1 MRKPT
6 LKTLFIAIIAV
17 FMLATSLFQPQALGA
32 VTKSTS
38 ENEPTIINDPL
49 GTGDSKIT
57 LITGD
62 IVHVTALPTGQSVI
76 NVEPA
81 ENNDDGFRVI
91 TAGEDTYVYP
101 NAVMPYL
108 AEGKLDHNLF
118 NITKLVEYK
127 FDDSNS
133 STVPVIVE
141 YEETKAR
148 AASTKATPKGAKKQ
162 RDLKSINAAALETNK
177 EEATTFWNDV
187 HSKKTDASKPETA
200 KLNYAIEKIWLDAK
214 VEATLHQSVPQIGT
228 HTAWESG
235 LTGAGIKVAVLDT
248 GIDPTHPDIAPQLD
262 QSVSF
267 VPGEEVQDK
276 NGHGTHVASTILGT
290 GAASDGQ
297 NKGVAP
303 DARLLVGKV
312 LSDSGSGLSSWII
325 EGMEWAAQNADV
337 VNMSLG
343 SQVGS
348 DGTDPMAQAV
358 NTLTE
363 EHGTLFVIAA
373 GNSYGEGTVGSPGA
387 ADAALTIG
395 AVDKS
400 DRLASFSS
408 KGPRLGDMAL
418 KPDVSAPGVGIMA
431 ARSQY
436 ASGTGSY
443 TSKNGTSMA
452 TPHVAGAVAILLQ
465 QNPEATPQE
474 LKETIM
480 NTAKKLPNYQ
490 PYHIGTGRIDIVK
503 ALNTDIRATG
513 SVSFGFFQWPHDAA
527 APVEKTVTYTN
538 ESDQDITLDL
548 AATFA
553 DPNGNAA
560 PEGMLTLAQSTVTVP
575 ANGTADVQVTV
586 DPAYGENGQ
595 RYQGHLTASAN
606 GEELVHTT
614 MATVKEDERYTLT
627 LNAADRDGSPALA
640 YVVLFTE
647 NMRPESIAVPGTRE
661 LRLKKGTYSVMSM
674 MDVDVNTDHMGV
686 ALVGEPEVVLDGPKT
701 VELDARKANKI
712 TVKVPKKTEPVHQRM
727 EYYQTMG
734 QGTVHSV
741 YLMPV
746 WVDHLYAAPTEK
758 TTLGEF
764 EFLTR
769 WRLIKPYLTM
779 AYNGVEL
786 DDIVMPGSTLLEG
799 KHNLQTIYAGEG
811 TQADYEGLDANGK
824 AVIVN
829 RSKTIS
835 ASDQAAAA
843 VAAGAKLLIIANYED
858 VEFNTFVR
866 TPDYKDVAITVA
878 AISKSEGEKLINA
891 ISSDNVQLHAEG
903 TKDSPYVYDLDYV
916 HPDFIPTTLSFEPK
930 NNELAKIETNYN
942 SHIET
947 DGGEF
952 RFDMRPYTVR
962 AIGFLNKISFPTTRT
977 EYVSATKDTYWYH
990 QANVLDA
997 SWEIRQPLAEYEKG
1011 QNLVENWFSPVV
1023 RPALGVGYWTPNRQN
1038 NYLQFNIPAWADA
1051 GIGNTG
1057 GKGYSH
1063 SVQNQT
1069 NKLYLGDKLVKEGKG
1084 QSIPGSIIAPEERTQ
1099 YRLVTEAKRDAERWN
1114 TSVRTHT
1121 EWTFW
1126 TENQGTS
1133 NTFLPLK
1140 TLLPFL
1146 TLNYQVETDVNGN
1159 AQLNPPTELVISV
1172 AKVEDAIGYGEVEGA
1187 TLEVSFDEGAT
1198 WKEVKLDRSGDTF
1211 SASITNPKTATS
1223 VSLKT
1228 SAWDDNGNKITQE
1241 IIKAYGLR

>member
-1 MRKPT
+1 MRKPK
-6 LKTLFIAIIAV
+6 LKTFLIAIVAI
-17 FMLATSLFQPQALGA
+17 FMLATSLFQGQAHGA
-32 VTKSTS
+32 ATKSTTA
-38 ENEPTIINDPL
+38 NEPTIIHDQL

-81 ENNDDGFRVI
+81 ENNGDGIRVL
-91 TAGEDTYVYP
+91 TVGDDTYVYP
-101 NAVMPYL
+101 NAAMPYL
-108 AEGKLDHNLF
+108 AEGKLGHNLF
-118 NITKLVEYK
+118 NITKLVEYQ
-127 FDDSNS
+127 FDDNNSN
-133 STVPVIVE
+133 TLPVIVE
-141 YEETKAR
+141 YKETKAK

-162 RDLKSINAAALETNK
+162 RELKSINAAALETNK
-177 EEATTFWNDV
+177 DEATTFWNDV
-187 HSKKTDASKPETA
+187 QSEKTDPSIPESTQ
-200 KLNYAIEKIWLDAK
+200 LNYAIEKIWLDAK
-214 VEATLHQSVPQIGT
+214 VEATLHESVPQIGT

-235 LTGAGIKVAVLDT
+235 LTGEGIKVAVLDT

-262 QSVSF
+262 ESVSF

-312 LSDSGSGLSSWII
+312 LADSGSGLASWII

-343 SQVGS
+343 SSVGS
-348 DGTDPMAQAV
+348 DGTDPMAAAV

-363 EHGTLFVIAA
+363 EYGTLFVIAA
-373 GNSYGEGTVGSPGA
+373 GNAGAEGSVGSPGA

-395 AVDKS
+395 AVDKN
-400 DRLASFSS
+400 DQLAWFSS

-418 KPDVSAPGVGIMA
+418 KPDLSAPGVGIMA

-436 ASGTGSY
+436 SSGTGSY
-443 TSKNGTSMA
+443 KSLNGTSMA

-474 LKETIM
+474 LKETLM

-513 SVSFGFFQWPHDAA
+513 SVSFGFFQWPHDEA

-538 ESDQDITLDL
+538 DSDQDITLDL
-548 AATFA
+548 EATFA
-553 DPNGNAA
+553 DANGNSA
-560 PEGMLTLAQSTVTVP
+560 PEGMLSLAQTTVTVP

-586 DPAYGENGQ
+586 DPAHGESGQ

-606 GEELVHTT
+606 GEALVHTT
-614 MATVKEDERYTLT
+614 MATIKEDERYTLT
-627 LNAADRDGSPALA
+627 LNATDRDGSPALA
-640 YVVLFTE
+640 YVVMFNE
-647 NMRPESIAVPGTRE
+647 NMQPESIAVPGTRE

-674 MDVDVNTDHMGV
+674 MDVDVSTDQMGV

-701 VELDARKANKI
+701 VELDARKANEI
-712 TVKVPKKTEPVHQRM
+712 TVKVPKKTEPVYQRM

-734 QGTVHSV
+734 TGTVHSV

-746 WVDHLYAAPTEK
+746 WVDKLYAAPTKK

-769 WRLIKPYLTM
+769 WRLTKPYLTIN
-779 AYNGVEL
+779 YNGTEL

-799 KHNLQTIYAGEG
+799 KHNLEAIYAGEG
-811 TQADYEGLDANGK
+811 TQADYESLDAEGK
-824 AVIVN
+824 AVVID

-835 ASDQAAAA
+835 VSDQAAAA
-843 VAAGAKLLIIANYED
+843 VTAGAKLLIIANYEN
-858 VEFNTFVR
+858 VEFNAYVGEVPLT
-866 TPDYKDVAITVA
+866 AA
-878 AISKSEGEKLINA
+878 AISKSEGDKLIKA
-891 ISSDNVQLHAEG
+891 VRSGNVKLQVEG

-916 HPDFIPTTLSFEPK
+916 HQGSVPKKLAYEPK
-930 NNELAKIETNYN
+930 NKDLAIIETNYN
-942 SHIET
+942 SHVET

-952 RFDMRPYTVR
+952 RYDMRPYTRR
-962 AIGFLNKISFPTTRT
+962 AIGFLHKISMPTTRT

-990 QANVLDA
+990 QATVLDA
-997 SWEIRQPLAEYEKG
+997 TWEVRQPRVVYEKG
-1011 QNLVENWFSPVV
+1011 QKLEENWFSPVV
-1023 RPALGVGYWTPNRQN
+1023 RPALGENYWAPRAQGSS
-1038 NYLQFNIPAWADA
+1038 LQINVPAWADA
-1051 GIGNTG
+1051 GMGTTG
-1057 GKGYSH
+1057 GTDYAI
-1063 SVQNQT
+1063 SVQNQRT
-1069 NKLYLGDKLVKEGKG
+1069 KLFHGDTLIREGGGQAVNVFDVLTDEYKEF
-1084 QSIPGSIIAPEERTQ
+1084 RV
-1099 YRLVTEAKRDAERWN
+1099 VTEAKRDANRWN
-1114 TSVRTHT
+1114 TSVRTNT
-1121 EWTFW
+1121 EWIFKAKKDDELW
-1126 TENQGTS
+1126 QYD
-1133 NTFLPLK
+1133 
-1140 TLLPFL
+1140 LPFL
-1146 TLNYQVETDVNGN
+1146 TLHYQVDTDVNGN
-1159 AQLNPPTELVISV
+1159 APLNPPTELVISV
-1172 AKVEDAIGYGEVEGA
+1172 EKVKDAIGYGEVDGA
-1187 TLEVSFDEGAT
+1187 ILEVSFDEGAT
-1198 WKEVKLDRSGDTF
+1198 WKEVKLNRNDNTF
-1211 SASITNPKTATS
+1211 TASIKNPKSATS
-1223 VSLKT
+1223 VSLRT
-1228 SAWDDNGNKITQE
+1228 SAWDDQGNKITQE

>member
-6 LKTLFIAIIAV
+6 LKTFFIAIVAI
-17 FMLATSLFQPQALGA
+17 FMLVTSLFQGQAFGA
-32 VTKSTS
+32 ATKSTTA
-38 ENEPTIINDPL
+38 NEPTIIHDQL
-49 GTGDSKIT
+49 GTGESKIT

-81 ENNDDGFRVI
+81 ENNGDGIRVI
-91 TAGEDTYVYP
+91 TVGDDTYVYP
-101 NAVMPYL
+101 NAAMPYL

-118 NITKLVEYK
+118 NITKLVEYQ
-127 FDDSNS
+127 FDDNS
-133 STVPVIVE
+133 SSTLPVIVE
-141 YEETKAR
+141 YKETKAK
-148 AASTKATPKGAKKQ
+148 AASTKAPKGAKKQ
-162 RDLKSINAAALETNK
+162 RELKSINAAALATNK

-187 HSKKTDASKPETA
+187 QSEKTDASKPESVQ
-200 KLNYAIEKIWLDAK
+200 LNYAIEKIWLDAK

-262 QSVSF
+262 ESVSF
-267 VPGEEVQDK
+267 VPGETVQDK

-312 LSDSGSGLSSWII
+312 LADSGSGLASWII

-343 SQVGS
+343 SSVGS

-363 EHGTLFVIAA
+363 EYGTLFVIAA
-373 GNSYGEGTVGSPGA
+373 GNAGAEGSVGSPGA

-436 ASGTGSY
+436 SSGTGSY
-443 TSKNGTSMA
+443 KSLNGTSMA

-474 LKETIM
+474 LKETLM

-490 PYHIGTGRIDIVK
+490 PYHIGTGRIDIAK

-513 SVSFGFFQWPHDAA
+513 SVSFGFFQWPHEGA

-538 ESDQDITLDL
+538 ESDQYITLEL
-548 AATFA
+548 ATTFA
-553 DPNGNAA
+553 DANGKAA
-560 PEGMLTLAQSTVTVP
+560 PEGMLTLAQTTVTVP
-575 ANGTADVQVTV
+575 ANGTADVKVTV
-586 DPAYGENGQ
+586 DPAHGESGQ
-595 RYQGHLTASAN
+595 RYQGHLTASTN
-606 GEELVHTT
+606 GEAVVHTT
-614 MATVKEDERYTLT
+614 MATIIEDERYTLT
-627 LNAADRDGSPALA
+627 LNATDRDGSPALA
-640 YVVLFTE
+640 YVVMFNE
-647 NMRPESIAVPGTRE
+647 NMIPESVAVPGTRE

-674 MDVDVNTDHMGV
+674 MDVDVNTDHRGV
-686 ALVGEPEVVLDGPKT
+686 ALVGDPEVVLDGPKT
-701 VELDARKANKI
+701 VELDARKANEI
-712 TVKVPKKTEPVHQRM
+712 TVKVPKKTEPMYQRM

-734 QGTVHSV
+734 TGTVHSV

-746 WVDHLYAAPTEK
+746 WIDKLYAAPTNK

-779 AYNGVEL
+779 NYKGKEL

-799 KHNLQTIYAGEG
+799 KHNLEAVYAGEG
-811 TQADYEGLDANGK
+811 TQVDYENLDAQGK
-824 AVIVN
+824 AVVIN
-829 RSKTIS
+829 RSKTVS
-835 ASDQAAAA
+835 ASEQAAAA
-843 VAAGAKLLIIANYED
+843 VAAGAKLLIISNYEN
-858 VEFNTFVR
+858 VEFNASVGSV
-866 TPDYKDVAITVA
+866 PITVA
-878 AISKSEGEKLINA
+878 AISKSEGDELIQTVRSGTVKLQ
-891 ISSDNVQLHAEG
+891 VEG

-916 HPDFIPTTLSFEPK
+916 HQDNVPKKLAYEPK
-930 NNELAKIETNYN
+930 NNELAIIETNYN
-942 SHIET
+942 SHVET

-952 RFDMRPYTVR
+952 RYDMRPYTRR
-962 AIGFLNKISFPTTRT
+962 AIGFQYKISFPITRT

-990 QANVLDA
+990 QASVLDA
-997 SWEIRQPLAEYEKG
+997 TWEVRQPRAVYEKG
-1011 QNLVENWFSPVV
+1011 QKLVENWFSPVV
-1023 RPALGVGYWTPNRQN
+1023 RPSLGENYWAPRRQGKS
-1038 NYLQFNIPAWADA
+1038 LQINVPAWADA
-1051 GIGNTG
+1051 GKGNTG
-1057 GKGYSH
+1057 GTEYNI

-1069 NKLYLGDKLVKEGKG
+1069 TQLFKGDTLIRQGGG
-1084 QSIPGSIIAPEERTQ
+1084 QAVNGFDVLTNELQEFRV
-1099 YRLVTEAKRDAERWN
+1099 VTEAKRDPERWN
-1114 TSVRTHT
+1114 TSTRTHT
-1121 EWTFW
+1121 EWIFQAKEEIEPW
-1126 TENQGTS
+1126 QS
-1133 NTFLPLK
+1133 P
-1140 TLLPFL
+1140 LPFL
-1146 TLNYQVETDVNGN
+1146 TLNYGVDTDVNGN
-1159 AQLNPPTELVISV
+1159 ALLNRPTQLQLSV
-1172 AKVEDAIGYGEVEGA
+1172 EKVKDAIGYGNVDGA

-1198 WKEVKLDRSGDTF
+1198 WREVKLNRNGDSFT
-1211 SASITNPKTATS
+1211 ASITNPKSATS
-1223 VSLKT
+1223 VSLKA
-1228 SAWDDNGNKITQE
+1228 SAWDDKGNKITQE

>member
-1 MRKPT
+1 MRKLT
-6 LKTLFIAIIAV
+6 LKTFFIAIIAV
-17 FMLATSLFQPQALGA
+17 FMLATSLFQGQALGA
-32 VTKSTS
+32 NTQSTTN
-38 ENEPTIINDPL
+38 NEPAIINDQL
-49 GTGDSKIT
+49 GTGDTTIT

-81 ENNDDGFRVI
+81 ENNGDGIRVI
-91 TAGEDTYVYP
+91 TVGDDTYVYP
-101 NAVMPYL
+101 NAAMPYL

-118 NITKLVEYK
+118 NITKLVEYQ
-127 FDDSNS
+127 FDDTNS

-141 YEETKAR
+141 YQETKAK
-148 AASTKATPKGAKKQ
+148 AASTKAAPKGAKKQ
-162 RDLKSINAAALETNK
+162 RELKSINAAALETNK

-187 HSKKTDASKPETA
+187 QSEKTDESKPESVQ
-200 KLNYAIEKIWLDAK
+200 LNYAIEKIWLDAK
-214 VEATLHQSVPQIGT
+214 VEATLHQSVPQIGAD
-228 HTAWESG
+228 TAWESG

-262 QSVSF
+262 ESVSF

-312 LSDSGSGLSSWII
+312 LADNGSGLASWII

-343 SQVGS
+343 SSAGS

-436 ASGTGSY
+436 SSGTGSY
-443 TSKNGTSMA
+443 KSLNGTSMA

-474 LKETIM
+474 LKETLM

-513 SVSFGFFQWPHDAA
+513 SVSFGFFQWPHDEAT
-527 APVEKTVTYTN
+527 PVEKTVTYTN

-548 AATFA
+548 EATFA
-553 DPNGNAA
+553 DANGNAA
-560 PEGMLTLAQSTVTVP
+560 PEGMLTLAQTTVTVP

-586 DPAYGENGQ
+586 DPAHGESGQ

-606 GEELVHTT
+606 GEALVHTT
-614 MATVKEDERYTLT
+614 MATIKEDERYTLT
-627 LNAADRDGSPALA
+627 LNATDRDGSPALA
-640 YVVLFTE
+640 YVVMFNE
-647 NMRPESIAVPGTRE
+647 NMQPESIAVPGTRE

-674 MDVDVNTDHMGV
+674 MDVNVNTDDQGV

-701 VELDARKANKI
+701 VELDARKANEI
-712 TVKVPKKTEPVHQRM
+712 TVKVPKKTEPMYQRM

-734 QGTVHSV
+734 TGTVHSV
-741 YLMPV
+741 YLIPV
-746 WVDHLYAAPTEK
+746 WVDKLYAAPTKK
-758 TTLGEF
+758 TELGEF

-779 AYNGVEL
+779 NYKGKEL

-799 KHNLQTIYAGEG
+799 KHNLKAIYAGEG
-811 TQADYEGLDANGK
+811 SQADYDRLNAKGK
-824 AVIVN
+824 AVVVD

-835 ASDQAAAA
+835 ESEQAAAA

-858 VEFNTFVR
+858 VEFNAYVGEVPLT
-866 TPDYKDVAITVA
+866 AA
-878 AISKSEGEKLINA
+878 AISKSEGDKLIKA
-891 ISSDNVQLHAEG
+891 VRSGNVKLQVEG
-903 TKDSPYVYDLDYV
+903 TKDSPYAYDLDYV
-916 HPDFIPTTLSFEPK
+916 HQDNVPKKLAYEPK
-930 NNELAKIETNYN
+930 NRDLAVIETNYN
-942 SHIET
+942 SHVET

-952 RFDMRPYTVR
+952 RFDMRPYTRR
-962 AIGFLNKISFPTTRT
+962 AIGFQYKISFPTTRT

-990 QANVLDA
+990 QATVLDET
-997 SWEIRQPLAEYEKG
+997 WQIRQPRVVYEKG
-1011 QNLVENWFSPVV
+1011 QKLVENWFSPVV
-1023 RPALGVGYWTPNRQN
+1023 RPALGEGYWAPKRQGDS
-1038 NYLQFNIPAWADA
+1038 LQINVPAYADA
-1051 GIGNTG
+1051 GTGNTG
-1057 GKGYSH
+1057 GTDYDV

-1069 NKLYLGDKLVKEGKG
+1069 TKLFKGDTLIREGKG
-1084 QSIPGSIIAPEERTQ
+1084 QAVNGFDVLTDELQEFRV
-1099 YRLVTEAKRDAERWN
+1099 VTEAKRDAERWN
-1114 TSVRTHT
+1114 TSTRTHT
-1121 EWTFW
+1121 EWIFQAKEEIEPW
-1126 TENQGTS
+1126 QS
-1133 NTFLPLK
+1133 P
-1140 TLLPFL
+1140 LPFL
-1146 TLNYQVETDVNGN
+1146 TLNYGVDTDVNGN
-1159 AQLNPPTELVISV
+1159 ALLNRPTNLSISV
-1172 AKVEDAIGYGEVEGA
+1172 EKVKDAIGYGNVDGA
-1187 TLEVSFDEGAT
+1187 TLEVSFNEGKT
-1198 WKEVKLDRSGDTF
+1198 WKKVKLNRNGDMFT
-1211 SASITNPKTATS
+1211 ASITNPKSATS
-1223 VSLKT
+1223 VSLKA
-1228 SAWDDNGNKITQE
+1228 SAWDDKGNKITQE

>member
-1 MRKPT
+1 MRKLK
-6 LKTLFIAIIAV
+6 LKTFFIAVIAV
-17 FMLATSLFQPQALGA
+17 FMLATSLFQGQALGA
-32 VTKSTS
+32 NTKSTTA
-38 ENEPTIINDPL
+38 NDPTIVNDQL

-81 ENNDDGFRVI
+81 ENNGDGIRVI
-91 TAGEDTYVYP
+91 TVGEDTYVYP
-101 NAVMPYL
+101 NAAMPYL

-118 NITKLVEYK
+118 NITKLVEYQ
-127 FDDSNS
+127 FDDTNS

-141 YEETKAR
+141 YQETKAK

-162 RDLKSINAAALETNK
+162 RELKSINAAALETNK
-177 EEATTFWNDV
+177 DEATTFWNDV
-187 HSKKTDASKPETA
+187 QSKKTDKSKPESVQ
-200 KLNYAIEKIWLDAK
+200 LNYAIEKIWLDAK
-214 VEATLHQSVPQIGT
+214 VEATLHESVPQIGT
-228 HTAWESG
+228 HTAWEAG
-235 LTGAGIKVAVLDT
+235 LTGEGIKVAVLDS

-262 QSVSF
+262 EAISF

-290 GAASDGQ
+290 GAASEGQ
-297 NKGVAP
+297 HKGVAP

-312 LSDSGSGLSSWII
+312 LGDNGSGLASWII

-343 SQVGS
+343 STVGS

-373 GNSYGEGTVGSPGA
+373 GNAGAEGSVGSPGA

-395 AVDKS
+395 AVDKN
-400 DRLASFSS
+400 DQLAWFSS

-436 ASGTGSY
+436 SSGTGSY
-443 TSKNGTSMA
+443 KSLNGTSMA

-474 LKETIM
+474 LKETLM

-513 SVSFGFFQWPHDAA
+513 SVSFGFFQWPHDEA
-527 APVEKTVTYTN
+527 APVDKTVTYTN

-548 AATFA
+548 EATFA
-553 DPNGNAA
+553 DANGKSA
-560 PEGMLTLAQSTVTVP
+560 PEGMLTLAQTSVTVP
-575 ANGTADVQVTV
+575 ANGTADVKVTV
-586 DPAYGENGQ
+586 DPAPGESGQ
-595 RYQGHLTASAN
+595 RYQGHLTASSN
-606 GEELVHTT
+606 GEAVVHTT
-614 MATVKEDERYTLT
+614 MATIKEDERYTLT
-627 LNAADRDGSPALA
+627 LNATDRDGSPALA
-640 YVVLFTE
+640 YVVMFNETML
-647 NMRPESIAVPGTRE
+647 PEAIAVPGTRE

-674 MDVDVNTDHMGV
+674 MDVDVNTDHKGV

-701 VELDARKANKI
+701 VELDARKANEI
-712 TVKVPKKTEPVHQRM
+712 TVKVPKKTEPMYQRM

-734 QGTVHSV
+734 TGTVHSV

-746 WVDHLYAAPTEK
+746 WIDKLYAAPTKK
-758 TTLGEF
+758 TKLGEF

-779 AYNGVEL
+779 NYKGKEL
-786 DDIVMPGSTLLEG
+786 DEIVMPGSTLLEG
-799 KHNLQTIYAGEG
+799 KHNLKAIYAGEG
-811 TQADYEGLDANGK
+811 SQADYDRLNAKGK
-824 AVIVN
+824 AVVVD

-835 ASDQAAAA
+835 EAEQAAAA

-858 VEFNTFVR
+858 VEFNVSVGQVPLT
-866 TPDYKDVAITVA
+866 AA
-878 AISKSEGEKLINA
+878 AISKSEGDKLIKA
-891 ISSDNVQLHAEG
+891 VRSGNVKLQVEG
-903 TKDSPYVYDLDYV
+903 TKDSPYAYDLVDV
-916 HPDFIPTTLSFEPK
+916 HQENVPKKLAYEPK
-930 NNELAKIETNYN
+930 NRDLAVIETNYN
-942 SHIET
+942 SHLET

-952 RFDMRPYTVR
+952 RFDMRPYTKR
-962 AIGFLNKISFPTTRT
+962 AIGFQYKISFPTTRT

-990 QANVLDA
+990 QATVLDET
-997 SWEIRQPLAEYEKG
+997 WQIRQPLVVYEKG
-1011 QNLVENWFSPVV
+1011 QKLVENWFSPVV
-1023 RPALGVGYWTPNRQN
+1023 RPALGDGYWAPKRQGDSMQIN
-1038 NYLQFNIPAWADA
+1038 VPAWADA
-1051 GIGNTG
+1051 GKGNTG
-1057 GKGYSH
+1057 GTDYDI

-1069 NKLYLGDKLVKEGKG
+1069 TKLFQGDTLIREGKG
-1084 QSIPGSIIAPEERTQ
+1084 QAVNGFGVLTDELQEFRV
-1099 YRLVTEAKRDAERWN
+1099 VTEAKRDPERWN
-1114 TSVRTHT
+1114 TSTRTNT
-1121 EWTFW
+1121 EWIFKAKEEIEPW
-1126 TENQGTS
+1126 QS
-1133 NTFLPLK
+1133 P
-1140 TLLPFL
+1140 LPFL
-1146 TLNYQVETDVNGN
+1146 TLNYGVDTDVNGDALLN
-1159 AQLNPPTELVISV
+1159 RPTQLQLSV
-1172 AKVEDAIGYGEVEGA
+1172 EKVKDAIGYGNVDGA
-1187 TLEVSFDEGAT
+1187 TLEVSFNEGKK
-1198 WKEVKLDRSGDTF
+1198 WKKVKLNRNGDMFT
-1211 SASITNPKTATS
+1211 ASITNPKSAKS
-1223 VSLKT
+1223 VSLKA
-1228 SAWDDNGNKITQE
+1228 SAWDDQGNKITQE

>member
-6 LKTLFIAIIAV
+6 LKTVFIAIIAV
-17 FMLATSLFQPQALGA
+17 FMLATSLFQGQALGA
-32 VTKSTS
+32 NTKSTNA
-38 ENEPTIINDPL
+38 NEPTIINDQL
-49 GTGDSKIT
+49 GTGETKIT

-62 IVHVTALPTGQSVI
+62 IVHVTSLPTGQSVI

-81 ENNDDGFRVI
+81 ENNGDGIRVI
-91 TAGEDTYVYP
+91 TVGDDTYVYP

-118 NITKLVEYK
+118 NITKLVEYQ
-127 FDDSNS
+127 FDDKHS

-141 YEETKAR
+141 YQETKAR
-148 AASTKATPKGAKKQ
+148 AASTKAAPKGAKKQ
-162 RDLKSINAAALETNK
+162 RELKSINAAALETNK

-187 HSKKTDASKPETA
+187 QSEKTDESKPESVQ
-200 KLNYAIEKIWLDAK
+200 LNYAIEKIWLDAK

-235 LTGAGIKVAVLDT
+235 LTGEGIKVAVLDS

-262 QSVSF
+262 EAVSF

-303 DARLLVGKV
+303 DAKLLVGKV
-312 LSDSGSGLSSWII
+312 LGDNGSGLASWII

-343 SQVGS
+343 SSVGS

-363 EHGTLFVIAA
+363 EYGTLFVIAA

-387 ADAALTIG
+387 ADAALTVG

-400 DRLASFSS
+400 DKLASFSS

-474 LKETIM
+474 LKETLM

-513 SVSFGFFQWPHDAA
+513 SVSFGFFQWPHNEA

-538 ESDQDITLDL
+538 DSDQDITLDL
-548 AATFA
+548 EATFA
-553 DPNGNAA
+553 DANGNAA
-560 PEGMLTLAQSTVTVP
+560 PEGMLTLAQTTVTVP
-575 ANGTADVQVTV
+575 ANGIADVKVTV
-586 DPAYGENGQ
+586 DPAHGESGQ

-606 GEELVHTT
+606 GEALVHTT
-614 MATVKEDERYTLT
+614 MATIKEDERYTLT
-627 LNAADRDGSPALA
+627 LNATDRDGSPGLA
-640 YVVLFTE
+640 YVVMFND
-647 NMRPESIAVPGTRE
+647 NMQPEAVAVPGTRE

-674 MDVDVNTDHMGV
+674 MDVDVNTDHKGV
-686 ALVGEPEVVLDGPKT
+686 ALVGDPEVVLDGPKT
-701 VELDARKANKI
+701 VELDARKANEI
-712 TVKVPKKTEPVHQRM
+712 TVKVPKKTEPMYQRM

-734 QGTVHSV
+734 TGTVHSV

-746 WVDHLYAAPTEK
+746 WIDKLYAAPTKK
-758 TTLGEF
+758 TKLGEF

-779 AYNGVEL
+779 NYKGKEL
-786 DDIVMPGSTLLEG
+786 DDIVMNGSTLLEG
-799 KHNLQTIYAGEG
+799 KHNLKAIYAGEG
-811 TQADYEGLDANGK
+811 SQADYDRLNAKGK
-824 AVIVN
+824 AVVVD

-835 ASDQAAAA
+835 ESEQAAAA
-843 VAAGAKLLIIANYED
+843 VAAGAKLLIIANYENL
-858 VEFNTFVR
+858 EFNKYVGEV
-866 TPDYKDVAITVA
+866 PITVA
-878 AISKSEGEKLINA
+878 AISKSEGDKLIKA
-891 ISSDNVQLHAEG
+891 VRSGNVKLQVEG
-903 TKDSPYVYDLDYV
+903 TKDSPYAYDLDYV
-916 HPDFIPTTLSFEPK
+916 HQDNIPKKLSYEPK
-930 NNELAKIETNYN
+930 NKDLAVIETNYN
-942 SHIET
+942 SHVET

-952 RFDMRPYTVR
+952 RFDMRPYTRR
-962 AIGFLNKISFPTTRT
+962 AIGFLYKISFPTTRT

-990 QANVLDA
+990 MAKVLDEE
-997 SWEIRQPLAEYEKG
+997 WEIRQPRVVYEKG
-1011 QNLVENWFSPVV
+1011 QKLVENWFSPVV
-1023 RPALGVGYWTPNRQN
+1023 RPALGEGYWGPNRQN

-1051 GIGNTG
+1051 GFGNTG
-1057 GKGYSH
+1057 GTGYNN

-1069 NKLYLGDKLVKEGKG
+1069 NKLYQGNTLVKEGKG
-1084 QSIPGSIIAPEERTQ
+1084 QSIAGTIIAPEERTQ
-1099 YRLVTEAKRDAERWN
+1099 FRLVSEAKRDAERWN

-1126 TENQGTS
+1126 TEKQEPFRTD
-1133 NTFLPLK
+1133 
-1140 TLLPFL
+1140 LPFL
-1146 TLNYQVETDVNGN
+1146 SLNYQVDTDVNGDALLN
-1159 AQLNPPTELVISV
+1159 RPTQLQISV
-1172 AKVEDAIGYGEVEGA
+1172 EKLKDAIGYGNVDGA
-1187 TLEVSFDEGAT
+1187 TLEVSFNEGKK
-1198 WKEVKLDRSGDTF
+1198 WKKVKLNRNGDMFT
-1211 SASITNPKTATS
+1211 ASITNPKNAKS
-1223 VSLKT
+1223 VSLKA
-1228 SAWDDNGNKITQE
+1228 SAWDDQGNKITQE

>member
-6 LKTLFIAIIAV
+6 LKTFFIAIIAV
-17 FMLATSLFQPQALGA
+17 LMLATSLFQGQAIGA
-32 VTKSTS
+32 NTKSTTT
-38 ENEPTIINDPL
+38 NEPTVINDQL
-49 GTGDSKIT
+49 GTGETKIT

-81 ENNDDGFRVI
+81 ENNGDGIRVI
-91 TAGEDTYVYP
+91 TVGDDTYVYP
-101 NAVMPYL
+101 NAAMPYL

-118 NITKLVEYK
+118 NITKLVEYQ
-127 FDDSNS
+127 FDDTNS
-133 STVPVIVE
+133 STLPVIVE
-141 YEETKAR
+141 YQETKAKT
-148 AASTKATPKGAKKQ
+148 ASTKAAPKGAKKQ
-162 RDLKSINAAALETNK
+162 RELKSINAAALETNK

-187 HSKKTDASKPETA
+187 QSEKTDESKPESVQ
-200 KLNYAIEKIWLDAK
+200 LNYAIEKIWLDAK
-214 VEATLHQSVPQIGT
+214 VEATLHQSVPQIGA

-235 LTGAGIKVAVLDT
+235 LTGEGIKVAVLDT

-262 QSVSF
+262 ESVSF
-267 VPGEEVQDK
+267 VPGEEVQDI

-312 LSDSGSGLSSWII
+312 LADNGSGLASWII

-343 SQVGS
+343 SSVGS

-373 GNSYGEGTVGSPGA
+373 GNNYGEGTVGSPGA

-436 ASGTGSY
+436 SSGTGSY
-443 TSKNGTSMA
+443 KSLNGTSMA

-474 LKETIM
+474 LKETLM

-490 PYHIGTGRIDIVK
+490 PYHIGTGRIDIPK

-513 SVSFGFFQWPHDAA
+513 SVSFGFFQWPHDEAT
-527 APVEKTVTYTN
+527 PVEKTVTYTN

-548 AATFA
+548 EATFA
-553 DPNGNAA
+553 DANGNAA
-560 PEGMLTLAQSTVTVP
+560 PEGMLTLAQTTVTVP

-586 DPAYGENGQ
+586 DPAHGESGQ

-606 GEELVHTT
+606 GEALVHTT
-614 MATVKEDERYTLT
+614 MATIKEDERYTLT
-627 LNAADRDGSPALA
+627 LNATDRDGSPALA
-640 YVVLFTE
+640 YVVMFNE
-647 NMRPESIAVPGTRE
+647 NMQPESIAVPGTRE

-674 MDVDVNTDHMGV
+674 MDVDVNTDHRGV
-686 ALVGEPEVVLDGPKT
+686 ALVGDPEVVLDGPKT
-701 VELDARKANKI
+701 VELDARKANEI
-712 TVKVPKKTEPVHQRM
+712 TVKVPKKTEPVYQRM

-734 QGTVHSV
+734 TGTVHSV

-746 WVDHLYAAPTEK
+746 WVDKLYAAPTKK

-769 WRLIKPYLTM
+769 WRLAKPYLTI
-779 AYNGVEL
+779 NFKGKEL

-799 KHNLQTIYAGEG
+799 KHNLKAIYAGEG
-811 TQADYEGLDANGK
+811 AQADYDRLNAKGK
-824 AVIVN
+824 AVVVD

-835 ASDQAAAA
+835 ESEQAAAA
-843 VAAGAKLLIIANYED
+843 VAAGAKLLIIANYEN
-858 VEFNTFVR
+858 VEFNAYVGEVPLT
-866 TPDYKDVAITVA
+866 AA
-878 AISKSEGEKLINA
+878 AISKSEGDKLIKA
-891 ISSDNVQLHAEG
+891 VRSGNVKLQVEG

-916 HPDFIPTTLSFEPK
+916 HQDNVPKKLAYEPK
-930 NNELAKIETNYN
+930 NKDLAIIETNYN
-942 SHIET
+942 SHVET

-952 RFDMRPYTVR
+952 RFDMRPYTRR
-962 AIGFLNKISFPTTRT
+962 AIGFLYKISLPTTRT

-990 QANVLDA
+990 QATVLDEE
-997 SWEIRQPLAEYEKG
+997 WEIRQPRVVYEKG
-1011 QNLVENWFSPVV
+1011 QKLVENWFSPVV
-1023 RPALGVGYWTPNRQN
+1023 RPALGEGYWGPNRQN

-1051 GIGNTG
+1051 GFGNTG
-1057 GKGYSH
+1057 GTGYNN

-1069 NKLYLGDKLVKEGKG
+1069 NKLYQGSELVKEGKG
-1084 QSIPGSIIAPEERTQ
+1084 QSIAGTIIAPEERTQ
-1099 YRLVTEAKRDAERWN
+1099 FRLVSEAKRDAERWN

-1126 TENQGTS
+1126 TEKQESFRTD
-1133 NTFLPLK
+1133 
-1140 TLLPFL
+1140 LPFL
-1146 TLNYQVETDVNGN
+1146 SLNYQVDTDVNGDALLN
-1159 AQLNPPTELVISV
+1159 RPTQLQISV
-1172 AKVEDAIGYGEVEGA
+1172 EKVKDAIGYGNVDGA
-1187 TLEVSFDEGAT
+1187 TLEVSFNEGKT
-1198 WKEVKLDRSGDTF
+1198 WKKVKLTRNGDTF
-1211 SASITNPKTATS
+1211 TASITNNKSATS
-1223 VSLKT
+1223 VSLKA
-1228 SAWDDNGNKITQE
+1228 SAWDDKGNKVTQE

>member
-1 MRKPT
+1 MRKPK
-6 LKTLFIAIIAV
+6 LKPFLIAIVAI
-17 FMLATSLFQPQALGA
+17 FMLATSLFQGHALGA
-32 VTKSTS
+32 ATKSTTA
-38 ENEPTIINDPL
+38 NEPTIIHDQL

-62 IVHVTALPTGQSVI
+62 VVHVTALPTGQSVI

-81 ENNDDGFRVI
+81 ENNGDGIRVI
-91 TAGEDTYVYP
+91 TVGDDTYVYP
-101 NAVMPYL
+101 NAAMPYL

-118 NITKLVEYK
+118 NITKLVEYQ
-127 FDDSNS
+127 FDDNNSN
-133 STVPVIVE
+133 TLPVIVE
-141 YEETKAR
+141 YQEMKAK

-162 RDLKSINAAALETNK
+162 RELKSINASALETNK
-177 EEATTFWNDV
+177 EEASTFWNDV
-187 HSKKTDASKPETA
+187 QSEKTDESKPESVQ
-200 KLNYAIEKIWLDAK
+200 LNYAIEKIWLDAK
-214 VEATLHQSVPQIGT
+214 VDATLHQSVPQIGT

-235 LTGAGIKVAVLDT
+235 LTGEGIKVAVLDS

-262 QSVSF
+262 EAISF
-267 VPGEEVQDK
+267 VPGEEVLDK

-297 NKGVAP
+297 HKGVAP

-312 LSDSGSGLSSWII
+312 LGDNGSGLASWII

-343 SQVGS
+343 SSVGS

-373 GNSYGEGTVGSPGA
+373 GNAGAEGSVGSPGA

-395 AVDKS
+395 AVDKA
-400 DRLASFSS
+400 DNLAYFSS

-418 KPDVSAPGVGIMA
+418 KPDLSAPGVGIMA

-436 ASGTGSY
+436 ATGSGSY

-474 LKETIM
+474 LKETLM

-513 SVSFGFFQWPHDAA
+513 SVSFGFFQWPHDEA

-538 ESDQDITLDL
+538 KSDQDITLDL
-548 AATFA
+548 EATFA
-553 DPNGNAA
+553 DAKGNAA
-560 PEGMLTLAQSTVTVP
+560 PEGMLTLAQTSVTVP

-586 DPAYGENGQ
+586 DPAHGESGQ

-606 GEELVHTT
+606 GEAVVHTT
-614 MATVKEDERYTLT
+614 MATIKEDERYTLT
-627 LNAADRDGSPALA
+627 LNATDRDGSPALA
-640 YVVLFTE
+640 YVVMFNET
-647 NMRPESIAVPGTRE
+647 MQPEAIAVPGTRE

-674 MDVDVNTDHMGV
+674 MDVDVNTDQMGV
-686 ALVGEPEVVLDGPKT
+686 ALVGDPEVVLDGPKT
-701 VELDARKANKI
+701 VELDARKANEI
-712 TVKVPKKTEPVHQRM
+712 TVKVPKKTEPVYQRM

-734 QGTVHSV
+734 TGTVHSV

-746 WVDHLYAAPTEK
+746 WVDKLYAAPTKK
-758 TTLGEF
+758 TKLGEF

-769 WRLIKPYLTM
+769 WRLTKPYLTIN
-779 AYNGVEL
+779 YKGKEL

-799 KHNLQTIYAGEG
+799 KHNLKAIYAGEG
-811 TQADYEGLDANGK
+811 SQSDYDRLNAKGK
-824 AVIVN
+824 AVVVD

-835 ASDQAAAA
+835 EADQAAAA
-843 VAAGAKLLIIANYED
+843 VAAGAKLLIVANYEN
-858 VEFNTFVR
+858 VEFNAYVGEV
-866 TPDYKDVAITVA
+866 PITVA
-878 AISKSEGEKLINA
+878 AISKSEGDKLIKA
-891 ISSDNVQLHAEG
+891 VRSGNVKLQVEG

-916 HPDFIPTTLSFEPK
+916 HQGSVPKKLAYEPK
-930 NNELAKIETNYN
+930 NKDLAIIETNYN
-942 SHIET
+942 SHVET

-952 RFDMRPYTVR
+952 RFDMRPYTRR
-962 AIGFLNKISFPTTRT
+962 AIGFQYKISLPTTRT

-990 QANVLDA
+990 QATVLDET
-997 SWEIRQPLAEYEKG
+997 WEIRQPRIVYEKG
-1011 QNLVENWFSPVV
+1011 QKLVENWFSPVV
-1023 RPALGVGYWTPNRQN
+1023 RPSLGENYWAPRRQGN
-1038 NYLQFNIPAWADA
+1038 SLQINVPAWADA
-1051 GIGNTG
+1051 GSGNTG
-1057 GKGYSH
+1057 GTDYNI

-1069 NKLYLGDKLVKEGKG
+1069 TKLFKGDTLIREGKG
-1084 QSIPGSIIAPEERTQ
+1084 QAVNGFDVLTDELQEFRV
-1099 YRLVTEAKRDAERWN
+1099 VTEAKRDPERWN
-1114 TSVRTHT
+1114 TSTRTHT
-1121 EWTFW
+1121 EWIFQAKEEIEPW
-1126 TENQGTS
+1126 QS
-1133 NTFLPLK
+1133 D
-1140 TLLPFL
+1140 LPFL
-1146 TLNYQVETDVNGN
+1146 TLNYGVDTDVNGDALLN
-1159 AQLNPPTELVISV
+1159 RPTQLQLSV
-1172 AKVEDAIGYGEVEGA
+1172 EKVKNAIGYGNVEGA
-1187 TLEVSFDEGAT
+1187 TLEVSFNEGKT
-1198 WKEVKLDRSGDTF
+1198 WKKVKLTRNGDTF
-1211 SASITNPKTATS
+1211 TASITNNKSATS
-1223 VSLKT
+1223 VSLKA
-1228 SAWDDNGNKITQE
+1228 SAWDDQGNKITQE